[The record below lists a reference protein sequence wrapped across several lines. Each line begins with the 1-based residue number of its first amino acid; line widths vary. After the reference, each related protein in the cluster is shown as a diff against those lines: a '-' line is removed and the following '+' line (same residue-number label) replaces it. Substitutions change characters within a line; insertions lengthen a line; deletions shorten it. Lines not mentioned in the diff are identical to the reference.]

1 MNYMESLKDMLCKEL
16 EEITMKGGLT
26 AGDLDTV
33 DKLTHSVKSIDTI
46 MAMENPDS
54 YRDGGNM
61 RDGYYDGGN
70 YSRSYSARG
79 RGSYA
84 RRDSRG
90 RYMENSRMYRDTG
103 KTRMVQMLHE
113 MMDDAPDEKTRR
125 AIDTAITQMEQ

>member
-33 DKLTHSVKSIDTI
+33 DKLSHAIKSISTI
-46 MAMENPDS
+46 MAMEGSDRYS
-54 YRDGGNM
+54 DDGYMNG
-61 RDGYYDGGN
+61 GYYDGGN
-70 YSRSYSARG
+70 YSRNYSARG
-79 RGSYA
+79 RSSYA

-103 KTRMVQMLHE
+103 KSRMVQMLHD
-113 MMDDAPDEKTRR
+113 MMEDAPDEKTRR
-125 AIDTAITQMEQ
+125 AIDTAIMQMEQ